1 MCRGLLF
8 VMSVLLAST
17 GVTAEESD
25 AQVVQLLLDKC
36 KLTNVSTSDV
46 AVLEEGR
53 VVSLNFTNK
62 NVSSDGITEIPA
74 EIGKLTALQELHCSD
89 NSITV
94 IPPEIG
100 NLVNLQKL
108 DLSSNK
114 IALFPAEIGN
124 LVNLVDLDVRHNN
137 IEMLPPEIA
146 QLQALQILR
155 LWGNKLTTLDA
166 GITKLKELKE
176 LYLKDNRLTTLPMGI
191 TTMKFTYIDFIGN
204 KMCNLNK
211 RLDAWARKIDKKYKQ
226 TQRCVER
233 N

>member
-1 MCRGLLF
+1 MRRGLLF
-8 VMSVLLAST
+8 VMFVLLASA
-17 GVTAEESD
+17 GVTAEGSD
-25 AQVVQLLLDKC
+25 AQVVQLLIDKC
-36 KLTNVSTSDV
+36 KLTGVSIGDIAT
-46 AVLEEGR
+46 LEEGS
-53 VVSLNFTNK
+53 VVSLDFTNK
-62 NVSSDGITEIPA
+62 DVSSDGITEIPA
-74 EIGKLTALQELHCSD
+74 EIGKLTALRVLLCSD
-89 NSITV
+89 NSISV

-100 NLVNLQKL
+100 SLVNLQKL

-114 IALFPAEIGN
+114 IALLPAEIGS

-146 QLQALQILR
+146 QLKALQTLR
-155 LWGNKLTTLDA
+155 LWGNKLTTLDP

-204 KMCNLNK
+204 KMCHLNAK
-211 RLDAWARKIDKKYKQ
+211 LDAWAKKIDKKYKQ